1 MYRLNIF
8 LTNLRGKCKY
18 IRSMGHIITMAF
30 CVCWYTTTFPGRL
43 RPQFEESGV
52 EGHNFDGGFMDAN
65 AILTNFHAHI
75 LLHPWVR
82 DMCGTR
88 AVQWREVCV
97 GGAFRWACSIPCLT
111 PQHYQWPVTTHLLPG
126 PQVKLQVILSW
137 VWLYPCM
144 FPGGSASKS
153 VLDWI
158 LCSSSSKPGMG
169 LKTYQLCD
177 LRLGT

>member
-1 MYRLNIF
+1 MINPELSHISTKAHVKIVNLDAGQVGMGMSPDISVRYIYIYIYIPDTRYISNVFKVICMLYKEGNFCIPLYIFTYKYLMYRLNIF

-88 AVQWREVCV
+88 AVQ
-97 GGAFRWACSIPCLT
+97 
-111 PQHYQWPVTTHLLPG
+111 
-126 PQVKLQVILSW
+126 
-137 VWLYPCM
+137 
-144 FPGGSASKS
+144 
-153 VLDWI
+153 
-158 LCSSSSKPGMG
+158 
-169 LKTYQLCD
+169 
-177 LRLGT
+177 